1 MAYNKTKNE
10 RATSPKGIAQYPH
23 VQTPDTK
30 FDADGKYTLNLR
42 LAGDVAESFV
52 AMLEEKHTTY
62 YDEFCEREGTA
73 LKKGNLPL
81 KEVESSTDG
90 EIDIKFGLKA
100 VGRKGDHTW
109 EQRPLIFDS
118 AMNPITGDKLD
129 KMRIGSG
136 TSCRVGYEIVPY
148 HTGMVGM
155 GLSLRLKAVQIIDLV
170 EYDLAGSGFAFEA
183 EAGFV
188 SDDTVEIT
196 TEF

>member
-1 MAYNKTKNE
+1 
-10 RATSPKGIAQYPH
+10 
-23 VQTPDTK
+23 
-30 FDADGKYTLNLR
+30 
-42 LAGDVAESFV
+42 
-52 AMLEEKHTTY
+52 
-62 YDEFCEREGTA
+62 
-73 LKKGNLPL
+73 
-81 KEVESSTDG
+81 
-90 EIDIKFGLKA
+90 
-100 VGRKGDHTW
+100 
-109 EQRPLIFDS
+109 
-118 AMNPITGDKLD
+118 MNPITGDKLD